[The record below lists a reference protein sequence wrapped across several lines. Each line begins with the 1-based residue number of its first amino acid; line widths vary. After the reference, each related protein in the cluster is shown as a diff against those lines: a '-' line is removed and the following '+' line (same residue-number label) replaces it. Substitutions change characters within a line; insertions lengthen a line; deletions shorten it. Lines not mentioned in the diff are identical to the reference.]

1 MRKKFL
7 FNDIIEEDYKYSID
21 FITDQ
26 LKYNLDAI
34 NEIINSII
42 ISNNIEASDFIGM
55 MQLALAIKYMCSHL
69 KNRDGIDNELKQDIE
84 SRLPK
89 IDSLLDIDYDLY
101 SNNTE
106 NNVTNK
112 IKNIIDNNNLIIK

>member
-1 MRKKFL
+1 
-7 FNDIIEEDYKYSID
+7 
-21 FITDQ
+21 
-26 LKYNLDAI
+26 
-34 NEIINSII
+34 
-42 ISNNIEASDFIGM
+42 M
-55 MQLALAIKYMCSHL
+55 MQLSLAIKYMCSHL
-69 KNRDGIDNELKQDIE
+69 KNRDDIDNELKQDIE

-112 IKNIIDNNNLIIK
+112 IKNIIDNNNLIMK

>member
-1 MRKKFL
+1 
-7 FNDIIEEDYKYSID
+7 
-21 FITDQ
+21 
-26 LKYNLDAI
+26 
-34 NEIINSII
+34 
-42 ISNNIEASDFIGM
+42 M

-69 KNRDGIDNELKQDIE
+69 KNRDDIDNELKQDIE

-112 IKNIIDNNNLIIK
+112 IKNIIDNNNLIMK